1 MKAVDDPHPNPAI
14 VRHEPNPVGG
24 RDLVIGD
31 LHGEFDTLEHALET
45 LGFQPA
51 RDRLFT
57 VGDLIDRGPRSADA
71 LEWLETGRFAG
82 SVRGNHEQVMIRAL
96 TCGEAVLMRMNGS
109 GAMWLANGADW
120 WYESAAVSEAR
131 SQRRRVPKGGVIDRW
146 LEAIARMPYLT
157 LIEYGSRRVG
167 LVHSPGAADCE
178 EHWEQIWKQAE
189 SVPAPGAR
197 GHEPARQQLEY
208 ALLWRDPRRRAAT
221 HDDPKLDEALEGVDL
236 VITGHCPSLWPTWTR
251 RNVIT
256 IDTGVH
262 YEAFGHL
269 TVAEIQDGLTLH
281 RVARTE
287 TFPQTEKSHR

>member
-1 MKAVDDPHPNPAI
+1 M
-14 VRHEPNPVGG
+14 
-24 RDLVIGD
+24 
-31 LHGEFDTLEHALET
+31 
-45 LGFQPA
+45 
-51 RDRLFT
+51 
-57 VGDLIDRGPRSADA
+57 
-71 LEWLETGRFAG
+71 
-82 SVRGNHEQVMIRAL
+82 MIRAL
-96 TCGEAVLMRMNGS
+96 TSGEAVLMRMNGS

-167 LVHSPGAADCE
+167 LVHSPGAADYE

-208 ALLWRDPRRRAAT
+208 ALLY
-221 HDDPKLDEALEGVDL
+221 
-236 VITGHCPSLWPTWTR
+236 
-251 RNVIT
+251 VIT